1 MAQKRIGD
9 ILVEQQVI
17 TNLQLKQAV
26 KQKKENERLGE
37 TLVRMGMVN
46 ESQILK
52 ALEASTGIQRIS
64 LNTYKFDDHVFEY
77 VDEEFC
83 RANTII
89 PLSIDDQVLY
99 YATADP
105 LNYEANEDLRFMTGY
120 RPKAFAAPSTEIKAQ
135 IEKYYGFS
143 KTLDAMGAS
152 KKDEKIILQEKEEEV
167 KAEDYTDK
175 PMVQLVNQILTSAI
189 FNRAS
194 DIHIDPVENIVNVRY
209 RVDGTLET
217 VRELPIRIHAQ
228 MVSRLKVMANMDI
241 TETRLPQD
249 GRILT
254 TINKQ
259 DIDLRVSSLPTVKGE
274 KVVIRILDINT
285 HDNNIETL
293 GVDAEDEVRL
303 RRIIA
308 VPNGMVLVSGPTG
321 SGKTTTL
328 YSFLNELNQPNVN
341 ITTIEDPVEVR
352 TKGINQVQIDSKI
365 HLTFAAVLKSL
376 LRQDPDII
384 MIGEIRDTETA
395 EMAIRSALTGHLV
408 LSTIHT
414 NDAIRTVTRLLNMGI
429 PPYLIAS
436 SLTAVI
442 AQRLVRRLCNEC
454 KYEDEPTNAEK
465 LIFEKHDHNIEKV
478 YRAAGCPSC
487 NYRGF
492 AGRLGIFEIVEFDE
506 TMRVLISQNSNFVE
520 LKEHAKKM
528 GTVFLADKGLEKVK
542 EGLTTLDEVL
552 RVTTE

>member
-17 TNLQLKQAV
+17 TNLQLKQAI
-26 KQKKENERLGE
+26 KQKKDNERLGE

-64 LNTYKFDDHVFEY
+64 LTTYKFDDHVFEY

-83 RANTII
+83 RRNTII
-89 PLSIDDQVLY
+89 PLSVDGQVLY

-152 KKDEKIILQEKEEEV
+152 KKDEKVKFEEKETS
-167 KAEDYTDK
+167 AEDYTDK

-194 DIHIDPVENIVNVRY
+194 DIHIDPVETIVNVRY

-217 VRELPIRIHAQ
+217 VRELPIRIHKQ

-274 KVVIRILDINT
+274 KIVIRILDINT
-285 HDNNIETL
+285 QDNTIETL
-293 GVDAEDEVRL
+293 GVDSDDEMRL

-328 YSFLNELNQPNVN
+328 YSFLNELNKPNVN

-365 HLTFAAVLKSL
+365 DLTFAAVLRSL

-384 MIGEIRDTETA
+384 MVGEIRDIETA
-395 EMAIRSALTGHLV
+395 EMAIRAALTGHLV

-429 PPYLIAS
+429 APYLIAS

-465 LIFEKHDHNIEKV
+465 LIFEKHNHPIDKV

-506 TMRVLISQNSNFVE
+506 KMRLLISQNANFTE
-520 LKEHAKKM
+520 LKEHAKTT
-528 GTVFLADKGLEKVK
+528 GTVYLADKGIEKVK
-542 EGLTTLDEVL
+542 DGLTTLDEVL

>member
-26 KQKKENERLGE
+26 KQKKDNERLGE
-37 TLVRMGMVN
+37 TLIRMGMVN
-46 ESQILK
+46 EAQILK

-64 LNTYKFDDHVFEY
+64 LTTYKFDDHVFEY
-77 VDEEFC
+77 VDEAFC
-83 RANTII
+83 RQNTII
-89 PLSIDDQVLY
+89 PLSIDGQVLY

-143 KTLDAMGAS
+143 KTLDSLGAN
-152 KKDEKIILQEKEEEV
+152 KKDDKIKLQLETKD
-167 KAEDYTDK
+167 EDYTDK

-194 DIHIDPVENIVNVRY
+194 DIHIDPIETTVNVRY

-228 MVSRLKVMANMDI
+228 MISRLKVMANMDI

-254 TINKQ
+254 NINKQ

-274 KVVIRILDINT
+274 KIVIRVLDINT
-285 HDNNIETL
+285 TDNTIETL
-293 GVDAEDEVRL
+293 GVDMDDEAKL

-328 YSFLNELNQPNVN
+328 YSFLNELNKPNVN

-365 HLTFAAVLKSL
+365 NLTFATTLRAL

-384 MIGEIRDTETA
+384 MVGEIRDTETA
-395 EMAIRSALTGHLV
+395 EMAIRAALTGHLV

-414 NDAIRTVTRLLNMGI
+414 NDAIRTVTRFLNMGI

-465 LIFEKHDHNIEKV
+465 LVFERNHQSVDKV

-487 NYRGF
+487 NYRGY

-506 TMRVLISQNSNFVE
+506 TMRLLISQNANFVE
-520 LKEHAKKM
+520 LKAYAKKM

-552 RVTTE
+552 RVTSE

>member
-26 KQKKENERLGE
+26 KQKKDNERLGE

-46 ESQILK
+46 EAQILK
-52 ALEASTGIQRIS
+52 ALETSTGIQRIS
-64 LNTYKFDDHVFEY
+64 LTTYKFDDHVFEY
-77 VDEEFC
+77 VDEAFC
-83 RANTII
+83 RQNTII
-89 PLSIDDQVLY
+89 PLSIDGQVLY
-99 YATADP
+99 YATSDP

-143 KTLDAMGAS
+143 KTLDSLGAS
-152 KKDEKIILQEKEEEV
+152 KKDDKVKLQVQTKE
-167 KAEDYTDK
+167 EDYTDK

-194 DIHIDPVENIVNVRY
+194 DIHIDPVETTVNVRY

-228 MVSRLKVMANMDI
+228 MISRLKVMANMDI

-254 TINKQ
+254 NINKQ

-274 KVVIRILDINT
+274 KIVLRILDINT
-285 HDNNIETL
+285 NDNTIETL
-293 GVDAEDEVRL
+293 GIDADDEAKL

-328 YSFLNELNQPNVN
+328 YSFLNELNKPNVN

-365 HLTFAAVLKSL
+365 HLTFAATLRAL

-384 MIGEIRDTETA
+384 MVGEIRDTETA
-395 EMAIRSALTGHLV
+395 EMAIRAALTGHLV

-414 NDAIRTVTRLLNMGI
+414 NDAIRTVTRFLNMGL

-465 LIFEKHDHNIEKV
+465 MVFEKNDLAIDKV

-487 NYRGF
+487 NYRGY

-506 TMRVLISQNSNFVE
+506 TMRLLISQNANFVE
-520 LKEHAKKM
+520 LKAHAKKM
-528 GTVFLADKGLEKVK
+528 GTVYLAEKGLEKVK
-542 EGLTTLDEVL
+542 DGLTTLDEVL
-552 RVTTE
+552 RVTSE